1 MSDITDRDFMHH
13 IDNTTDDKRIID
25 LCMNCPKEDC
35 TGTCYDYENLMC
47 QIRGEKYGKKGW
59 KIIMPRNKKEPKLY
73 EHDGTT
79 LTATAWAARLGISP
93 QAFNWRIRK
102 GWTLEEIVNTQKHG
116 HIKTV
121 RAAATQTT
129 QATQVTT

>member
-1 MSDITDRDFMHH
+1 MSDITGRDFMHH

-25 LCMNCPKEDC
+25 LCTSCKKEDC
-35 TGTCYDYENLMC
+35 SGTCYNLELLLY
-47 QIRGEKYGKKGW
+47 QIRAEKLGEKGW
-59 KIIMPRNKKEPKLY
+59 NLVMPRTKEEPKLY
-73 EHDGTT
+73 EHDGIT
-79 LTATAWAARLGISP
+79 LTATGWAAKLGISP

-121 RAAATQTT
+121 RAAANQS
-129 QATQVTT
+129 ANE